1 MRATGRR
8 ISPAVLSG
16 GVLILVGVLLLLD
29 QLYILPSHWFSFWAL
44 VLFVIG
50 ILKILQ
56 SDRVSGWLWGVSLI
70 AAGALFELDYLGYAH
85 IRLERLWPVFVI
97 AAGVLVIVH
106 SFERPGETVSPSG
119 DLNLFNVMGGGEYR
133 IQSKNFRGGYVTAVM
148 GGFDIDL
155 RDADMEEQEAKI
167 ELNAFLGGGV
177 IKVPETWAVVMQGSS
192 VMGGYSMKIR
202 ERSEVTK
209 TLIVGGIAV
218 LGGVEIRN

>member
-1 MRATGRR
+1 MSATGRR
-8 ISPAVLSG
+8 FSPAILSG
-16 GVLILVGVLLLLD
+16 GVLIVVGVLLLLD
-29 QLYILPSHWFSFWAL
+29 QLYILPSHWFSFWAV
-44 VLFVIG
+44 VLFLVG

-56 SDRVSGWLWGVSLI
+56 SDRVSGWAWGLSLI
-70 AAGALFELDYLGYAH
+70 GAGVLFELDYIGVAH

-106 SFERPGETVSPSG
+106 SFERPSETTMPSG
-119 DLNLFNVMGGGEYR
+119 DLNLFSVMGGGEYR
-133 IQSKNFRGGYVTAVM
+133 IQAKNFRGGFVTAVM

-155 RDADMEEQEAKI
+155 RDADMEGQEAKI

-177 IKVPETWAVVMQGSS
+177 VKVPETWAVVMQGSS
-192 VMGGYSMKIR
+192 VMGGYSLKIR
-202 ERSEVTK
+202 ERSEFTK